1 MEPSGI
7 ISGIFVGLIIGGLA
21 RLVIRNNEPTGCLL
35 TMLIGLVGAAIGAAI
50 GNSQGWGFWA
60 VLVLQ
65 VFIAAV
71 IVALFTFLARPKS

>member
-35 TMLIGLVGAAIGAAI
+35 TMLIGLIGAAIGATI
-50 GNSQGWGFWA
+50 GNAQGWGFWG
-60 VLVLQ
+60 VLALQ
-65 VFIAAV
+65 VLIAAL
-71 IVALFTFLARPKS
+71 IVAVFTFLARPRR